1 MLRAIFTLFLVILM
15 SGKSLAQDTIIFHG
29 QPNWKTGLDL
39 ADHCY
44 FFEPVGE
51 KTLGFE
57 QVKQQ
62 VFVPFTPARRKQN
75 ISGQSKIIQWLKF
88 TLQNTHATDT
98 VYLRLNL
105 SPHYYTRLYN
115 QTQLLASGG
124 AYHIGPSFF
133 DRFALPFKV
142 PPAATITFWVC
153 TEDRNS
159 QLVPPGIRLETP
171 FTYMQDTAKAMYAER
186 LLFLLLAIM
195 AGCLLFT
202 CLYAGYQYYLTR
214 DVSTGWYIFYA
225 LSCFLTGLF
234 WLDIR
239 HQLQL
244 FSSVMRDII
253 LSTFTFLIPVLYS
266 LFIGSILH
274 LSVHFKKSWIL
285 VKVLIVISLLQI
297 TLGFIRIRTGWFFL
311 SDAIYPLFLSPVPV
325 FLLHFILL
333 VLTALSKNPVKWF
346 LFTGLL
352 ALTFLLILPPTGIIS
367 YYGDDGDEITLI
379 LNFVPFFFALGLT
392 IEAICFS
399 FSLVYRGKLILMEK
413 NQLQEHYAWQL
424 EEKLAARTDEL
435 AEKSRLAE
443 EQKMQQVATEFE
455 RKIAETEMTA
465 LRAQM
470 NPHFI
475 FNCLNSIK
483 LYTLENDSKTA
494 SEYLTIFSQL
504 IRRVLEN
511 SQSEKITLQK
521 ELETLRLYLELEA
534 MRFKN
539 KVQYQINIDS
549 KIDAEYIEIPPLLLQ
564 PYVENAIWHGLM
576 HKKEGGVI
584 SIDVFQPTEL
594 KLLIQITDD
603 GIGRE
608 LAAEI
613 QSKSATQQKSYGLKI
628 TSDRIH
634 IINQLYLIQT
644 DVRVEDLKD
653 ETDKAI
659 GTKVIIQIPV

>member
-1 MLRAIFTLFLVILM
+1 MLRAILSVFLVILM
-15 SGKSLAQDTIIFHG
+15 NGKSVAQDTMVFHG
-29 QPNWKTGLDL
+29 QPDWKTGLDI

-44 FFEPVGE
+44 FFELPTG
-51 KTLGFE
+51 KKLDFE

-62 VFVPFTPARRKQN
+62 VFVPFTPARRKQIVTN
-75 ISGQSKIIQWLKF
+75 QPEIIQWLKF

-98 VYLRLNL
+98 LDLRLNL

-115 QTQLLASGG
+115 ETQLLARGG

-142 PPAATITFWVC
+142 PPAAIITFWVR
-153 TEDRNS
+153 TEDRNN
-159 QLVPPGIRLETP
+159 QLIPPGIWLQTP
-171 FTYMQDTAKAMYAER
+171 YTYMHEVAEAMYAER

-244 FSSVMRDII
+244 FSAVVRDII
-253 LSTFTFLIPVLYS
+253 LAAFGFLIPVLYS

-274 LSVHFKKSWIL
+274 LSVHFKKSWVV

-297 TLGFIRIRTGWFFL
+297 TVEFIRIRTGWFFL
-311 SDAIYPLFLSPVPV
+311 SDAVFPLFLSLVPV

-352 ALTFLLILPPTGIIS
+352 ALTFLLILPSTGIIS
-367 YYGDDGDEITLI
+367 YYGDDGNEITLI
-379 LNFVPFFFALGLT
+379 LNFIPFFFALGLT

-399 FSLVYRGKLILMEK
+399 FSLVYRSKLILIEK
-413 NQLQEHYAWQL
+413 NQLQEHYARQL
-424 EEKLAARTDEL
+424 EEKLIARTNEL

-443 EQKMQQVATEFE
+443 EQKMQQVATEFD

-511 SQSEKITLQK
+511 SQSEKISLQK

-539 KVQYQINIDS
+539 KVQYQIIVDS
-549 KIDAEYIEIPPLLLQ
+549 AIDAEYIQIPPLLLQ

-576 HKKEGGVI
+576 HKKEGGLI
-584 SIDVFQPTEL
+584 NIDVFQPTEQV
-594 KLLIQITDD
+594 LLIQIKDD

-613 QSKSATQQKSYGLKI
+613 QSKSATQQKSFGLKI
-628 TSDRIH
+628 TSERIH
-634 IINQLYLIQT
+634 IINQLYQIQT
-644 DVRVEDLKD
+644 AVTVEDLKD
-653 ETDKAI
+653 ERGKAI

>member
-1 MLRAIFTLFLVILM
+1 MLRPIFTVFLIVLI
-15 SGKSLAQDTIIFHG
+15 SGKSLAQDTIVFHG
-29 QPNWKTGLDL
+29 QPDWKKGLDI

-44 FFEPVGE
+44 IFEPVPG
-51 KTLGFE
+51 KKINID
-57 QVKQQ
+57 QIKQQ
-62 VFVPFTPARRKQN
+62 VFVPFTPAHRKQKLSN
-75 ISGQSKIIQWLKF
+75 QPEIIQWLKF

-98 VYLRLNL
+98 LALRLNL

-142 PPAATITFWVC
+142 PPAATITFWVR
-153 TEDRNS
+153 TEDRNN

-171 FTYMQDTAKAMYAER
+171 YTYMHDVAQTMYAER
-186 LLFLLLAIM
+186 LLFLFLAIM

-214 DVSTGWYIFYA
+214 DASTGWYIFYA

-244 FSSVMRDII
+244 FGPVVRDII
-253 LSTFTFLIPVLYS
+253 LAAFGFLIPVLYS

-274 LSVHFKKSWIL
+274 LSVHFKKSWVL
-285 VKVLIVISLLQI
+285 VKVLIVVALLQI
-297 TLGFIRIRTGWFFL
+297 TVGFIRIRTGWFFL
-311 SDAIYPLFLSPVPV
+311 SDAVYPLFLSLVPV
-325 FLLHFILL
+325 FLLHCILL
-333 VLTALSKNPVKWF
+333 VLTALSKSAVKWF

-352 ALTFLLILPPTGIIS
+352 ALTFLLILPPSGIIS
-367 YYGDDGDEITLI
+367 YYGTDGDAITQV
-379 LNFVPFFFALGLT
+379 LNFVPFFIVLGLT
-392 IEAICFS
+392 IEAVCFS
-399 FSLVYRGKLILMEK
+399 FSLVYRSKLILIEK
-413 NQLQEHYAWQL
+413 NQLQEHYARQL
-424 EEKLAARTDEL
+424 EEKLIARTDEL
-435 AEKSRLAE
+435 AEKNRLAE
-443 EQKMQQVATEFE
+443 EQKLQQAAAEFE

-539 KVQYQINIDS
+539 KVQYQINVAS
-549 KIDAEYIEIPPLLLQ
+549 VIDAEYIKIPPLLLQ

-576 HKKEGGVI
+576 HKKEGGHI
-584 SIDVFQPTEL
+584 SIDVFQPTEQVL
-594 KLLIQITDD
+594 FIQIVDD
-603 GIGRE
+603 GIGRK

-613 QSKSATQQKSYGLKI
+613 QSKSATQQKSFGLKL

-634 IINQLYLIQT
+634 IINQLYQIQT
-644 DVRVEDLKD
+644 DVTVEDLKD
-653 ETDKAI
+653 ETNMAI
-659 GTKVIIQIPV
+659 GTKVIIQIPI

>member
-1 MLRAIFTLFLVILM
+1 MPRAIFTVILVILM
-15 SGKSLAQDTIIFHG
+15 SGKSLAQDTIVFHG
-29 QPNWKTGLDL
+29 QPDWKTGLDI

-44 FFEPVGE
+44 FFEPAPGE
-51 KTLGFE
+51 IFDIE
-57 QVKQQ
+57 QIKLQ

-75 ISGQSKIIQWLKF
+75 LSGQPEIIQWLKF

-98 VYLRLNL
+98 LDLRLNL
-105 SPHYYTRLYN
+105 TPHYYTRLYN
-115 QTQLLASGG
+115 QKQLLASGG
-124 AYHIGPSFF
+124 AYHIGPSMF
-133 DRFALPFKV
+133 DRFALPFTV
-142 PPAATITFWVC
+142 PPAATITFWVR
-153 TEDRNS
+153 TEDRNN

-171 FTYMQDTAKAMYAER
+171 FTYMHDTAKAMYAER
-186 LLFLLLAIM
+186 LLFLFLAIM
-195 AGCLLFT
+195 AGCILFT

-225 LSCFLTGLF
+225 LSCFLTSLF

-244 FSSVMRDII
+244 FSPVVRDII
-253 LSTFTFLIPVLYS
+253 FAAFLFLIPVLYS

-274 LSVHFKKSWIL
+274 LSVHFKKSWVLI
-285 VKVLIVISLLQI
+285 KVLIVVSLLQI
-297 TLGFIRIRTGWFFL
+297 TVEFIRIRTGWFFF
-311 SDAIYPLFLSPVPV
+311 SDTVYPLFLSVVPV

-333 VLTALSKNPVKWF
+333 VLTALSKSAVKWF

-352 ALTFLLILPPTGIIS
+352 ALTFLLILPTTGIFS
-367 YYGDDGDEITLI
+367 YYGNDGNEFTLI

-392 IEAICFS
+392 IEAVCFS

-413 NQLQEHYAWQL
+413 NQLQEHYARQL
-424 EEKLAARTDEL
+424 EEKLVARTNEL

-443 EQKMQQVATEFE
+443 EQKLQQVATEFE

-483 LYTLENDSKTA
+483 LYTLENDSETA

-511 SQSEKITLQK
+511 SQSEKVSLQK

-534 MRFKN
+534 MRFKK
-539 KVQYQINIDS
+539 KVQYQINVDS
-549 KIDAEYIEIPPLLLQ
+549 SIDAEYIEIPPLLLQ

-576 HKKEGGVI
+576 HKKEGGHI
-584 SIDVFQPTEL
+584 SIDVFQPTEQVL
-594 KLLIQITDD
+594 FIEIKDD

-608 LAAEI
+608 LAAEM
-613 QSKSATQQKSYGLKI
+613 QSKSATQQKSFGLKI
-628 TSDRIH
+628 TSDRIN
-634 IINQLYLIQT
+634 IINQLYRIKT
-644 DVRVEDLKD
+644 DVTVEDLKD
-653 ETDKAI
+653 ESNKAI